1 MAYNNASSLELS
13 GRQQT
18 ESRPT
23 DATVAISH
31 TNEKHRSLETVS
43 RLVEDAIDQI
53 GGIAR
58 YVRPGQTVLIKPNV
72 TVFYTAEEGCTTD
85 PWVVAALVR
94 LCKRAGAKKVQVG
107 ESSGGIFDS
116 VRNMKIT

>member
-1 MAYNNASSLELS
+1 MAYHNASSLEAPR
-13 GRQQT
+13 RQQT
-18 ESRPT
+18 DSAPT

-31 TNEKHRSLETVS
+31 TNEKHRSVATVS

-58 YVRPGQTVLIKPNV
+58 FVRPGQTVLIKPNV

-85 PWVVAALVR
+85 PWIVAALVR
-94 LCKRAGAKKVQVG
+94 LCKAAGAKKVHVG
-107 ESSGGIFDS
+107 ESSGGMF
-116 VRNMKIT
+116 